1 MRRSFRWAP
10 RPRVAVNRSLR
21 VGSYTTACSTRP
33 LTASAM
39 LTQYT
44 GKPWMKLVVPSSGSM
59 IQTNGASLA
68 PCLRP
73 DSSARMPWSG
83 EAVSSVSMTACSLAW
98 STSVTKSL
106 ICFCAIRTDSTSRA
120 ARLMMAPAARAAL
133 MATFSMGCRL
143 DDINDDGGQGILQS
157 KSAGGGVFPAMQAA
171 TISAILPVPPMKT
184 RFVLINTSHA
194 GNVGAVA
201 RAMKTM
207 GFDDLVLVAPRW
219 PNVLRHE
226 ETIQRASGALDLL
239 RQARIVAGL
248 DQALDGISHLCATA
262 MTARDFGPPTTTPR
276 AHFETLLKKE
286 QPVHDSSAPA
296 ATRPTGVAFLFGSER
311 FGMSNADVYRCH
323 VALSIPTQPGFG
335 SLNLGAAVQVIAYEW
350 RMALDGCGLVVP
362 DGTPAPPPPPRRPAP
377 GRARGGGGGGGVGWC
392 GRAPRRATWPM
403 PCRWRACWSIG
414 SRHSRRSAFWIPPRP
429 KSSCRACSNCSTAHN
444 WLPRKS
450 TSCAVSPRPS
460 SRRRRPTANA
470 HPRQATKHECAPSRD
485 EHGDSVSAPNT

>member
-44 GKPWMKLVVPSSGSM
+44 GKPWMKLVGPSSGSM

-73 DSSARMPWSG
+73 DSSAGMPWSG

-194 GNVGAVA
+194 GNVGAA
-201 RAMKTM
+201 A
-207 GFDDLVLVAPRW
+207 
-219 PNVLRHE
+219 
-226 ETIQRASGALDLL
+226 
-239 RQARIVAGL
+239 
-248 DQALDGISHLCATA
+248 
-262 MTARDFGPPTTTPR
+262 PPTTTPR

-323 VALSIPTQPGFG
+323 VTLSIP
-335 SLNLGAAVQVIAYEW
+335 
-350 RMALDGCGLVVP
+350 
-362 DGTPAPPPPPRRPAP
+362 
-377 GRARGGGGGGGVGWC
+377 
-392 GRAPRRATWPM
+392 
-403 PCRWRACWSIG
+403 
-414 SRHSRRSAFWIPPRP
+414 
-429 KSSCRACSNCSTAHN
+429 
-444 WLPRKS
+444 
-450 TSCAVSPRPS
+450 
-460 SRRRRPTANA
+460 
-470 HPRQATKHECAPSRD
+470 
-485 EHGDSVSAPNT
+485 

>member
-1 MRRSFRWAP
+1 
-10 RPRVAVNRSLR
+10 
-21 VGSYTTACSTRP
+21 
-33 LTASAM
+33 
-39 LTQYT
+39 
-44 GKPWMKLVVPSSGSM
+44 
-59 IQTNGASLA
+59 
-68 PCLRP
+68 
-73 DSSARMPWSG
+73 
-83 EAVSSVSMTACSLAW
+83 MTACSLAW

-311 FGMSNADVYRCH
+311 FGMSNPDVYRCH
-323 VALSIPTQPGFG
+323 VTLSIPTQPGFG

-362 DGTPAPPPPPRRPAP
+362 DGTPARAAGPAAP
-377 GRARGGGGGGGVGWC
+377 GGGRGGGLGAGTQADGFSGSRRAQKAHAAPAAIVQPRTTGSR
-392 GRAPRRATWPM
+392 GNPHPARYRQGHHRDGPGQPPTPIPLKPQNMSAPRLATSAAT
-403 PCRWRACWSIG
+403 ACP
-414 SRHSRRSAFWIPPRP
+414 RRTRDPLS
-429 KSSCRACSNCSTAHN
+429 
-444 WLPRKS
+444 LPSHDFR
-450 TSCAVSPRPS
+450 CAVRPRAGH
-460 SRRRRPTANA
+460 RRYGVASMGAASIIPLARPDLLHNACLPGGAWTAA
-470 HPRQATKHECAPSRD
+470 C
-485 EHGDSVSAPNT
+485 